1 VGIQILI
8 PLKRLATVKQRLAP
22 AATAA
27 ERERLMLSMLE
38 HVAGAALT
46 SGEGPV
52 SLASSEPRAGA
63 LAASLGVGLV
73 TDGGLPWN
81 EGLVHARELVGA
93 DALVGG
99 VLFLAGD
106 LPLLEPGDVSELVTA
121 APARGVAIGRA
132 HDGGTN
138 ALWVCPAGAL
148 VPAFGA
154 AGSAAVH
161 AARAREHGLEPI
173 IVDRPGISR
182 DVDTPADLA
191 AVRRLAAAA
200 CLT

>member
-1 VGIQILI
+1 MGIQILI
-8 PLKRLATVKQRLAP
+8 PLKRLATDKQRLAP
-22 AATAA
+22 AATAV
-27 ERERLMLSMLE
+27 ERERLMLSMLD

-138 ALWVCPAGAL
+138 ALVVRPADAL
-148 VPAFGA
+148 DPSFGA
-154 AGSAAVH
+154 PQSAAVH
-161 AARAREHGLEPI
+161 SRLAAAAGLEAV
-173 IVDRPGISR
+173 IVDRPGLAL
-182 DVDTPADLA
+182 DVDTPDDV
-191 AVRRLAAAA
+191 VRAGLRPPA
-200 CLT
+200 

>member
-1 VGIQILI
+1 MGVQILI

-38 HVAGAALT
+38 HVAGAALA

-63 LAASLGVGLV
+63 LAASLGIGLV

-99 VLFLAGD
+99 VVFLAGD
-106 LPLLEPGDVSELVTA
+106 LPLLEPGDVSELVAA

-138 ALWVCPAGAL
+138 ALVVRPADAL
-148 VPAFGA
+148 DPSFGA
-154 AGSAAVH
+154 PQSAAVH
-161 AARAREHGLEPI
+161 SRLAAAAGLEAV
-173 IVDRPGISR
+173 IVDRPGLAL
-182 DVDTPADLA
+182 DVDTPDDV
-191 AVRRLAAAA
+191 VRAGLRLPA
-200 CLT
+200 

>member
-1 VGIQILI
+1 VGVQILI

-38 HVAGAALT
+38 HVAGAALA
-46 SGEGPV
+46 SGVGPV

-99 VLFLAGD
+99 VVFLAGD
-106 LPLLEPGDVSELVTA
+106 LPLLEPGDVSELVA
-121 APARGVAIGRA
+121 ATPGRGVAIGRA

-138 ALWVCPAGAL
+138 ALVVRPADAL
-148 VPAFGA
+148 DPSFGA
-154 AGSAAVH
+154 PQSAAVH
-161 AARAREHGLEPI
+161 SRLAAAAGLEAV
-173 IVDRPGISR
+173 IVDRPGLAL
-182 DVDTPADLA
+182 DVDTPDDVVLA
-191 AVRRLAAAA
+191 GLRLPA
-200 CLT
+200 

>member
-106 LPLLEPGDVSELVTA
+106 LPLLEPGDVSDLVAA

-138 ALWVCPAGAL
+138 ALVVRPADAL
-148 VPAFGA
+148 DPSFGA
-154 AGSAAVH
+154 PQSAAVH
-161 AARAREHGLEPI
+161 SRLAAAAGLEAV
-173 IVDRPGISR
+173 IVDRPGLAL
-182 DVDTPADLA
+182 DVDTPDDV
-191 AVRRLAAAA
+191 VRAGLRLPA
-200 CLT
+200 

>member
-1 VGIQILI
+1 MGIQILI

-106 LPLLEPGDVSELVTA
+106 LPLLEPGDVSDLVAA

-138 ALWVCPAGAL
+138 ALVVRPADAL
-148 VPAFGA
+148 DPSFGA
-154 AGSAAVH
+154 PQSAAVH
-161 AARAREHGLEPI
+161 SRLAAAAGLEAV
-173 IVDRPGISR
+173 IVDRPGLAL
-182 DVDTPADLA
+182 DVDTPDDV
-191 AVRRLAAAA
+191 VRAGLRLPA
-200 CLT
+200 